1 MNMTQQSTSINL
13 YIHPDNGP
21 VVMLE
26 LDMLD
31 IELSIIHTDVNSNRD
46 NARVDRIIEY
56 IRSQYPQVRPE
67 ANRDQL
73 RVFIS
78 RLATLSIY
86 DGIVLRLPGTIQGN
100 APTSTG
106 YTAEDINQLTNE
118 ITRLRGKLQEAELK
132 RDENAVLAE
141 ALRRQHDGIRKAHE
155 DSLKQMNKVR
165 EELKEAEEEE
175 SKAFKEVKQLHMRV
189 NLLEQEKAELTTE
202 LEKEKRERAAMAA
215 SLQELARLRQQ
226 ASDAK
231 DTERS
236 LRDTLKKKEQAVES
250 LQQEVRELSVEL
262 GKAKVSSGKPDQVK
276 GPYLD

>member
-13 YIHPDNGP
+13 YIHPDTGP
-21 VVMLE
+21 IVMLE

-31 IELSIIHTDVNSNRD
+31 IELSIIHTDVNANRD

-86 DGIVLRLPGTIQGN
+86 DGIVLRLPGIIQGN
-100 APTSTG
+100 APTATA

-118 ITRLRGKLQEAELK
+118 ITRLRGELQQAEQK
-132 RDENAVLAE
+132 RDQNGVLAE
-141 ALRRQHDGIRKAHE
+141 ALRRQHDSIKKAHE
-155 DSLKQMNKVR
+155 DSLKQMNKVK

-175 SKAFKEVKQLHMRV
+175 TKALKEVKQLSMRV
-189 NLLEQEKAELTTE
+189 NLLAQEKAELTTD
-202 LEKEKRERAAMAA
+202 LEKEKRERAAIAA
-215 SLQELARLRQQ
+215 SLQDLARLRQQ
-226 ASDAK
+226 LSDSK
-231 DTERS
+231 DIERI
-236 LRDTLKKKEQAVES
+236 LRDTIKKKEQEVDN
-250 LQQEVRELSVEL
+250 LKQEVRELSVEL
-262 GKAKVSSGKPDQVK
+262 GKAKVSPGKPDQVK